1 MGVLEERQTAAK
13 NFLLAGQVHLIRLGA
28 MFFVS
33 FNKYNAEL
41 NQEFGWYWGGKRKRE
56 IKKQQ
61 AVLRQKV
68 EAERRLV
75 DLCMQ
80 RASLKMQELLE
91 KTAFESV

>member
-1 MGVLEERQTAAK
+1 
-13 NFLLAGQVHLIRLGA
+13 
-28 MFFVS
+28 
-33 FNKYNAEL
+33 L
-41 NQEFGWYWGGKRKRE
+41 NQEFGWYEGGKRNRE

-61 AVLRQKV
+61 EVLRQKV

-80 RASLKMQELLE
+80 RASLKMQEVLE